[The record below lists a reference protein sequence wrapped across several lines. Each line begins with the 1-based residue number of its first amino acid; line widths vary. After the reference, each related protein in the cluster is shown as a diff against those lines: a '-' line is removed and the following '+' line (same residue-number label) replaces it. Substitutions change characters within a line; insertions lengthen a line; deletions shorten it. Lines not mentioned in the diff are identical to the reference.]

1 MKRLVI
7 VIVAFLLPLLGG
19 CAGLQSRYHRV
30 EKGETLS
37 AIAEKY
43 SVPVDSLT
51 EKNRGVISK
60 KGRVATGAKLYIP
73 FEDNPKWNTVELERQ
88 LPEEGPASTA
98 VYQGDTPHFQ
108 WPVMGAVS
116 SAFGRRH
123 GRMHEGIDIRARR
136 GTIVRASR
144 SGHVLYS
151 SNKINGYGNLVII
164 KHADQYATVYA
175 HLDTRLVKKG
185 QFISRGQ
192 TIGRVGSTGHATGP
206 HLHFEVRSQ
215 RTPVNPLSFLH
226 GQVAS
231 R

>member
-1 MKRLVI
+1 MVTG
-7 VIVAFLLPLLGG
+7 IVAFFLPLLGG
-19 CAGLQSRYHRV
+19 CAGIQARYHRV
-30 EKGETLS
+30 EKGETLQT
-37 AIAEKY
+37 IAAKY
-43 SVPVDSLT
+43 AVPVGSLT
-51 EKNRGVISK
+51 QKNRGVISR
-60 KGRVATGAKLYIP
+60 GRIAAGSKLYIP
-73 FEDNPKWNTVELERQ
+73 FEDNPNWNTVRLEKEI
-88 LPEEGPASTA
+88 PEEGPGTA
-98 VYQGDTPHFQ
+98 VYHGDMPRFQ
-108 WPVMGAVS
+108 WPVMGALTS
-116 SAFGRRH
+116 PFGRRN
-123 GRMHEGIDIRARR
+123 GRMHEGNDIRARR

-175 HLDTRLVKKG
+175 HLQNRLVKKG

-192 TIGRVGSTGHATGP
+192 LIGRVGSTGHATGP

-215 RTPVNPLSFLH
+215 RTPVDPLSFLH